1 MIQLLLSALLALT
14 LYGVEAKWMSEI
26 PNAPPR
32 AYSKLFNIP
41 TWITHIEDYDD
52 DAFNA
57 TTIFSVVTVAVST
70 LYTLYHII
78 YIYRPKQPANL
89 KSIGPFNTL
98 IMLYL
103 IATFFATFTF
113 SLMNAGRIW
122 ASFGVYHNLFEIAL
136 MSHIFLRQK
145 SLLERKFVFICF
157 FYLLITMMI
166 VIVAPWPLDAL
177 FFKFQGL
184 ATDFALAIDLGRLYY
199 HNKANYM
206 MASVG
211 TPQGQEEINYSRSS
225 QLQLGQVKDDDNKK
239 VMRELMPAPHL
250 NIKVLYIAATLHA
263 VGNALVTF
271 GNHFFLWVI
280 FQFIYAIAFPMY
292 AYYCVAEPNASRVSW
307 YKVDYAKE
315 VLVLVTGGT
324 LAGLCIAVGVYNAGI
339 PQ

>member
-1 MIQLLLSALLALT
+1 MVLQYFMSVLLLA

-26 PNAPPR
+26 PNAPER

-78 YIYRPKQPANL
+78 YVFLPKQPANQ
-89 KSIGPFNTL
+89 KTIGPFNTL

-103 IATFFATFTF
+103 IATFVATFTF
-113 SLMNAGRIW
+113 ALMNAGRIW

-157 FYLLITMMI
+157 IYLLITMFI
-166 VIVAPWPLDAL
+166 VIIVPWPLDAL

-199 HNKANYM
+199 HNKSNYKQ
-206 MASVG
+206 ASVG
-211 TPQGQEEINYSRSS
+211 T
-225 QLQLGQVKDDDNKK
+225 LVTDDDEQDHNRKMK
-239 VMRELMPAPHL
+239 QVMMAPPHL

-271 GNHFFLWVI
+271 SNHFYLWVI

-315 VLVLVTGGT
+315 VLVLVTGAT

-339 PQ
+339 PSH